1 MANILPLF
9 AVFFS
14 CGNILI
20 NVLEKSDNISKEEI
34 VIDNSFYLSIMGLV
48 ISLLYKYIIIFD
60 YLDMFLHWGISRKYI
75 NIFSIFE
82 FLRRE

>member
-20 NVLEKSDNISKEEI
+20 NVLEKSDNISKEDI
-34 VIDNSFYLSIMGLV
+34 VIDNSFYLALMGLV
-48 ISLLYKYIIIFD
+48 ISLLYKYYNISK
-60 YLDMFLHWGISRKYI
+60 YLDMSLHWEILKKYI
-75 NIFSIFE
+75 NIYSIFE
-82 FLRRE
+82 FRRKK